1 MTTTLSGLG
10 FCLRGAFLWQF
21 ALVLLSTNILQCHEK
36 FQQMAT
42 CNIRWRLITL
52 LYRSHN
58 MEDYWIEPEPL
69 TDEYFEELD
78 EARQRL
84 EDASLENN

>member
-1 MTTTLSGLG
+1 
-10 FCLRGAFLWQF
+10 
-21 ALVLLSTNILQCHEK
+21 
-36 FQQMAT
+36 MAA
-42 CNIRWRLITL
+42 CISRWWFITL

>member
-1 MTTTLSGLG
+1 
-10 FCLRGAFLWQF
+10 
-21 ALVLLSTNILQCHEK
+21 
-36 FQQMAT
+36 MAT
-42 CNIRWRLITL
+42 YTIRWWLITL
-52 LYRSHN
+52 LYQSHN
-58 MEDYWIEPEPL
+58 MEDYWIESEPL